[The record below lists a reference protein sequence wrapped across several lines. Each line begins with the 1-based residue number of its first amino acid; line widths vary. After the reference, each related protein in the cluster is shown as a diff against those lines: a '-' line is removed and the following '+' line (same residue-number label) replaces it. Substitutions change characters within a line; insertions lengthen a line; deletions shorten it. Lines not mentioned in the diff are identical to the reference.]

1 VETCQ
6 HHFSGQPYTAAQEM
20 SYLQV
25 KPTEVKADTVWQG
38 GPQQHTSTNLAVQ
51 KTQQHLPHASTP
63 QKVSKKANKR
73 RRHEDA
79 SKIQD
84 SILSSLPSAKK
95 GKLSDPHSINAISED
110 PTVTENPCTSEE
122 SALERTTEIESV
134 IALGPPLN
142 LSAYDV
148 SDINIISS
156 SKIQSKVN
164 EILETLASFS
174 FVAPTKPRMVIVH
187 GKASVSSKCITV
199 VEISKREI
207 AKAGGK
213 WYQYSRL
220 EQTVT
225 MQEKKVNAF
234 NGPGYT
240 SGRKSEISVDVMD
253 IDEKHESQSIEE
265 ESGFETMKSPLE
277 RAIEGRPKVRAV
289 PMLFIYLSR
298 VRVDSLKQAYG

>member
-1 VETCQ
+1 
-6 HHFSGQPYTAAQEM
+6 M
-20 SYLQV
+20 SHLQV
-25 KPTEVKADTVWQG
+25 KPTEAKVDTVWQG
-38 GPQQHTSTNLAVQ
+38 GPQQHASTNLAVQ
-51 KTQQHLPHASTP
+51 RTRQHLPHASTP

-73 RRHEDA
+73 RRHEAA
-79 SKIQD
+79 SKNQD

-95 GKLSDPHSINAISED
+95 SKLSDPHSINALSKD

-122 SALERTTEIESV
+122 SSLEHTTGIEPV

-156 SKIQSKVN
+156 SQIQSKVN
-164 EILETLASFS
+164 KILETLASFS

-187 GKASVSSKCITV
+187 AKAPVSSKCITV

-213 WYQYSRL
+213 WYQYSGL
-220 EQTVT
+220 EQTVAI
-225 MQEKKVNAF
+225 QEKKAVAF

-240 SGRKSEISVDVMD
+240 LGRKPEISVDVMD
-253 IDEKHESQSIEE
+253 IYEKHEGQSIEEE

>member
-1 VETCQ
+1 
-6 HHFSGQPYTAAQEM
+6 M
-20 SYLQV
+20 SHLQA
-25 KPTEVKADTVWQG
+25 KPTKAKADIIWQA
-38 GPQQHTSTNLAVQ
+38 GPQQQTSTTLAAQ
-51 KTQQHLPHASTP
+51 KTQQHVPHDSNP

-73 RRHEDA
+73 RRQEA
-79 SKIQD
+79 FKNQERTT
-84 SILSSLPSAKK
+84 SSLPSAKK
-95 GKLSDPHSINAISED
+95 SKLSEPSSLNAISED
-110 PTVTENPCTSEE
+110 IAVAEDPGIGEASTLEYTAGTG
-122 SALERTTEIESV
+122 SA

-148 SDINIISS
+148 CDINIISS
-156 SKIQSKVN
+156 SQIQSKVN
-164 EILETLASFS
+164 KILEILASFS
-174 FVAPTKPRMVIVH
+174 FTALTKPRLVIVH
-187 GKASVSSKCITV
+187 AKAPISSKCITV

-220 EQTVT
+220 EQTLAI
-225 MQEKKVNAF
+225 QEKKSVAF

-240 SGRKSEISVDVMD
+240 LGQNPEFRADVMD
-253 IDEKHESQSIEE
+253 IDEEHEGRSVDEE

-277 RAIEGRPKVRAV
+277 RAIEGRPKIRAV